1 MQLHRRKFFLHLTVG
16 GAALAALPRSA
27 TAADY
32 PTRPVRIIAG
42 FPPGG
47 VNDTYARLIGGWL
60 SDHLGQQF
68 VVENHA
74 GAGGTLADEYVAK
87 SEPDG
92 YTLLLS
98 TSADAWNTTL
108 YDNLKYNF
116 IPDFTPVATMA
127 RSPGVLVVNPSVPA
141 QSVAELIAAAKAS
154 PGKITVASAGIGSAP
169 HMYWE
174 LFRSMTEVN
183 MVHVPYR
190 GGGPAIADLLGG
202 QVMVYFGTSASTMPY
217 VKAGRLRAL
226 GVTTARRLPAFP
238 DIPAVAETVPG
249 YEATIF
255 VGLAAP
261 HATPAAIVDKL
272 NGAITASLSDATMQ
286 QRIADVGD
294 TPLPLSSDAFAK
306 LVAAETDKW
315 GKVIR
320 EAHIRAE

>member
-1 MQLHRRKFFLHLTVG
+1 MRLHRREFLRLT
-16 GAALAALPRSA
+16 AATAAFWTIPRIA
-27 TAADY
+27 EAADY
-32 PTRPVRIIAG
+32 PNRPVRIIAG

-47 VNDTYARLIGGWL
+47 VNDTYARLIAAWL
-60 SDHLGQQF
+60 SDQLGQQF

-74 GAGGTLADEYVAK
+74 GAGGTLADEYVSKTEA
-87 SEPDG
+87 DG
-92 YTLLLS
+92 YTLLVS
-98 TSADAWNTTL
+98 TSADAWNGSL
-108 YDNLKYNF
+108 YGNLKYDF
-116 IPDFTPVATMA
+116 IRDFTPVGTIA

-141 QSVAELIAAAKAS
+141 QSVAALIADAKAT

-174 LFRSMTEVN
+174 LFRSMTGIN

-190 GGGPAIADLLGG
+190 GGGPAVADLLGG
-202 QVMVYFGTSASTMPY
+202 QVMAYIGTTASTMPY
-217 VKAGRLRAL
+217 VKTGRLRAL
-226 GVTTARRLPAFP
+226 GVTTTTRLPAFP

-261 HATPAAIVDKL
+261 HGTPQAIVDKL
-272 NGAITASLSDATMQ
+272 NATITASLSDANMK
-286 QRIADVGD
+286 QRIADIGD
-294 TPLPLSSDAFAK
+294 TPLPLAPDAFAK
-306 LVAAETDKW
+306 LVADETEKW